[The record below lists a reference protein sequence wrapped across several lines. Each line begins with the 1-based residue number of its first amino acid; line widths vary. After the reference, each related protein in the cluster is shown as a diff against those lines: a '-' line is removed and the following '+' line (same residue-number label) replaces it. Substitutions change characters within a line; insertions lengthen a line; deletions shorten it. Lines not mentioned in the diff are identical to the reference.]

1 LNDILIK
8 KQRLSQA
15 LGHNRAHILNAY
27 IGSINTQAFTATV
40 DRCRQNVLNVVPRL
54 NRLTIPPMASEHI
67 FDCQEI
73 QEIMRVMDVNL
84 SLEQIQFLWRM
95 HSRRHGFAWMK
106 PRLEV
111 GIALEVAAIS
121 ITKNNF
127 FNKSEQ

>member
-27 IGSINTQAFTATV
+27 IGSINTQAFTASV
-40 DRCRQNVLNVVPRL
+40 DRCRQNVLNVVPLL
-54 NRLTIPPMASEHI
+54 NRLTIPAVASEHI

-73 QEIMRVMDVNL
+73 QLIMKAMNVDL

-95 HSRRHGFAWMK
+95 YSQRHGVAWMR
-106 PRLEV
+106 PRHEV

>member
-1 LNDILIK
+1 MNDILIK
-8 KQRLSQA
+8 KKRLSQA

-27 IGSINTQAFTATV
+27 IGSINTQAFNASV
-40 DRCRQNVLNVVPRL
+40 DRCRKNVLNIVPVL
-54 NRLTIPPMASEHI
+54 DRLTTPSVASEHI

-73 QEIMRVMDVNL
+73 QLIMKAMDVDL
-84 SLEQIQFLWRM
+84 SIEQIQFLWRL
-95 HSRRHGFAWMK
+95 HSRRHGVAWMR
-106 PRLEV
+106 PRHEV